1 MKILYDTSVVFAALI
16 SSHPSHHACFPELN
30 MARSRQVQGFISTH
44 SLAELYSIS
53 TRYPIQPKVSPQEAS
68 ALIADMISYLEPVT
82 LTPEIYQAAIA
93 QMVALNL
100 PGGGIF
106 DTLIAQAALSINA
119 DQLLTL
125 NPKHFTRISSSIANL
140 VRVPA

>member
-1 MKILYDTSVVFAALI
+1 MYDTSVVFAALI